1 MSLAR
6 KVIGNIYLSFMWKKA
21 FAKLNNRILEVALR
35 CRGYSNFRDHYESGE
50 HYFIEHILSSIKPK
64 VCVDVGANV
73 GSYAQALLEATQAK
87 VYSFEPLSQPFKSLS
102 AVGKLY
108 PERLMAINHGVGA
121 KDEVLI
127 IHFSDEATA
136 HASFSEEVK
145 NVSYVR
151 NEKSQEIDV
160 VSLDSY
166 FTKYPVDQIDFI
178 KIDTEGFEYEVLQ
191 GAQLLISQY
200 QPKLIQIEYNWHQ
213 LFKGQT
219 LFAFS
224 NLLRGYTPF
233 QMLADRLEKRDP
245 KDSLS
250 NVYQFSN
257 FVFVRNDLESLITQ

>member
-6 KVIGNIYLSFMWKKA
+6 KVIGNVYLSFMGKKS
-21 FAKLNNRILEVALR
+21 FAKLNDRILEVALR
-35 CRGYSNFRDHYESGE
+35 CRGYSNFRDHFESGE
-50 HYFIEHILSSIKPK
+50 HYFIERILSVIKPT

-87 VYSFEPLSQPFKSLS
+87 IYSFEPLSQPFEALS
-102 AVGKLY
+102 AVGQRY
-108 PERLMAINHGVGA
+108 PGRLIAINYGVGA
-121 KDEVLI
+121 KDEVLR
-127 IHFSDEATA
+127 IHFNDEMTA

-151 NEKSQEIDV
+151 NEKSQDIEV

-166 FTKYPVDQIDFI
+166 FAKHSVNQIDFI
-178 KIDTEGFEYEVLQ
+178 KIDTEGFEYEVLR
-191 GAQLLISQY
+191 GAQNIIAQFRP
-200 QPKLIQIEYNWHQ
+200 QLIQIEFNWHQ

-219 LFAFS
+219 LFAFA
-224 NLLRGYTPF
+224 NLLQGYTPF
-233 QMLADRLEKRDP
+233 QMLSDRLEKRDP

-257 FVFVRNDLESLITQ
+257 FVFVRSDLEHLIAQ